1 MSDAETRRKLEA
13 MREYILDTAGYEARS
28 IVEDAQKK
36 AQEWRTE
43 EAERL
48 EREAELILR
57 NARLRAEEIRLRQ
70 TSAAERER
78 SRQAMRYRNKLIH
91 DAARMLADRLRD
103 LRNREDYPAVLRG
116 LLAES
121 MEAMGGINE
130 VRILLAEKDIH
141 LGKDLVEYARK
152 AWPGVKFTV
161 GPEPAPISGGLWLI
175 SGDGSRRVN
184 ADWDAKVQDLL
195 PVLAERLGQ
204 VL

>member
-1 MSDAETRRKLEA
+1 MNDAEARRKLEA

-36 AQEWRTE
+36 AEEWRKE

-48 EREAELILR
+48 EREADLVLR
-57 NARLRAEEIRLRQ
+57 NARSRADEIRLRQ

-78 SRQAMRYRNKLIH
+78 SRQVLRFRNKLIH
-91 DAARMLADRLRD
+91 DAARMLVDHLRD
-103 LRNREDYPAVLRG
+103 LRNSEEYPAILKG

-121 MEAMGGINE
+121 MEAMGGIDE
-130 VRILLAEKDIH
+130 VRILLADNDIH
-141 LGKDLVEYARK
+141 LGDELLNYAKK
-152 AWPGVKFTV
+152 AWPGVSFIV
-161 GPEPAPISGGLWLI
+161 EPEPAPISGGLWLI

-184 ADWDAKVQDLL
+184 ADWDAKVQDLI
-195 PVLAERLGQ
+195 PVLADRLGQ

>member
-1 MSDAETRRKLEA
+1 MNDAEARRKLEA

-36 AQEWRTE
+36 AEEWRKE

-48 EREAELILR
+48 EREADLVLR
-57 NARLRAEEIRLRQ
+57 NARSRADEIRLRQ

-78 SRQAMRYRNKLIH
+78 SRQVLRFRNKLIH
-91 DAARMLADRLRD
+91 DTARMLVDHLRD
-103 LRNREDYPAVLRG
+103 LRNSEEYPAILKG

-121 MEAMGGINE
+121 IEAMGGIDE
-130 VRILLAEKDIH
+130 VRILLADNDIH
-141 LGKDLVEYARK
+141 LGDELLNYAKK
-152 AWPGVKFTV
+152 AWPGVSFIV
-161 GPEPAPISGGLWLI
+161 EPEPAPISGGLWLI

-184 ADWDAKVQDLL
+184 ADWDARVQDLI
-195 PVLAERLGQ
+195 PVLADRLGQ

>member
-1 MSDAETRRKLEA
+1 MNDAEARRKLEA

-36 AQEWRTE
+36 AEEWRKE

-48 EREAELILR
+48 EREADLVLR
-57 NARLRAEEIRLRQ
+57 NARSRADEIRLRQ

-78 SRQAMRYRNKLIH
+78 SRQVLRFRNKLIH
-91 DAARMLADRLRD
+91 DAARMLVDHLRD
-103 LRNREDYPAVLRG
+103 LRNSEEYPAILKG

-121 MEAMGGINE
+121 MEAMGGIDE
-130 VRILLAEKDIH
+130 VRILLADKDIH
-141 LGKDLVEYARK
+141 LGDELSNYAKK
-152 AWPGVKFTV
+152 AWPGVSFIV
-161 GPEPAPISGGLWLI
+161 EPEPAPISGGLWLI

-184 ADWDAKVQDLL
+184 ADWDARVQDLI
-195 PVLAERLGQ
+195 PVLADRLGQ

>member
-1 MSDAETRRKLEA
+1 MNDAEARRKLEA

-36 AQEWRTE
+36 AEEWRKE

-48 EREAELILR
+48 EREADLVLR
-57 NARLRAEEIRLRQ
+57 NARSRADEIRLRQ

-78 SRQAMRYRNKLIH
+78 SRQVLRFRNKLIH
-91 DAARMLADRLRD
+91 DAARMLVDHLRD
-103 LRNREDYPAVLRG
+103 LRNSEEYPAILKG

-121 MEAMGGINE
+121 MEAMGGIDE
-130 VRILLAEKDIH
+130 VRILLADKDIH
-141 LGKDLVEYARK
+141 LGDELLNYAK
-152 AWPGVKFTV
+152 KVWPGVSFIV
-161 GPEPAPISGGLWLI
+161 EPEPAPISGGLWLI

-184 ADWDAKVQDLL
+184 ADWDARVQDLI
-195 PVLAERLGQ
+195 PVLADRLGQ